1 MATVREGTP
10 PSTRNDPR
18 ILDNQIYDNSSMT
31 AGGGIRFCYFYGSIP
46 RPRVE
51 RNVIR
56 DNESVEGGG
65 IMCYEADS
73 LEMHD
78 CVIYNNTATNRGGG
92 LITTADTMEPF
103 IGLYNCTV
111 DHNEASTGFD
121 PPAGGGVFAAVG
133 EVELIST
140 IVGSNTG
147 GGLVSDTGAPGATI
161 TSDYCD
167 VWNNTEGD
175 YFSCA
180 PGPHSISA
188 DPQYCTDDTQ
198 APWYCIHETSPCNGT
213 GHNGDDIGT
222 GWVACYTA
230 ESVVFYDNFSDQ
242 DDDGWIVIEEW
253 PDQVEVEAGEYSMY
267 SISTSAHSYVSGL
280 DQDDLEFSVWMK
292 ALDTELGGET
302 RFFFR
307 LQPDLLTW
315 YHVGIETESQRGTL
329 YRVDHLGATTLA
341 EFNVPVIVDQW
352 YQLTIAAVGPRL
364 EAWWQLPEQFPLMLF
379 EVEDPLPLAGGTVGL
394 GVAWLESGGD
404 RGAQHTHFDRVMVR
418 EDRTYADA
426 PDWPQQAAES
436 GIGPWVRT
444 SPNPSRGAVTFTL
457 EASGGPAHVHLFDM
471 QGRLLRTMDVE
482 TQGGTPASMYWD
494 GRDDAGRPVAS
505 GVYSWR
511 LQAQPAGDV
520 RGHVIILR

>member
-1 MATVREGTP
+1 MRH
-10 PSTRNDPR
+10 DPR
-18 ILDNQIYDNSSMT
+18 ILDNQIYDNSAAT
-31 AGGGIRFCYFYGSIP
+31 AGGGIRFCYFYGGIP

-51 RNVIR
+51 RNVIS
-56 DNESVEGGG
+56 DNESLDGGG

-73 LEMHD
+73 LELHD
-78 CVIYNNTATNRGGG
+78 CVIHNNIAANRGGG
-92 LITTADTMEPF
+92 LITTADTMQPF
-103 IGLYNCTV
+103 IGLYNCTL
-111 DHNEASTGFD
+111 HYNEAAADLEIPG
-121 PPAGGGVFAAVG
+121 GGGVFAAVG
-133 EVELIST
+133 EVELVST
-140 IVGSNTG
+140 IVSSNAA
-147 GGLVSDTGAPGATI
+147 GGLVSDSGAPGSTI

-167 VWNNTEGD
+167 VWNNTEFD

-188 DPQYCTDDTQ
+188 DPQFCSDETQ
-198 APWYCIHETSPCNGT
+198 APWYCILETSPCNGT
-213 GHNGDDIGT
+213 GRNGDDIGT

-242 DDDGWIVIEEW
+242 DDDGWIVVEGW

-267 SISTSAHSYVSGL
+267 SMSSSAHSYVAGL

-292 ALDTELGGET
+292 AEDTQLGGET

-307 LQPDLLTW
+307 LQPDLLSW
-315 YHVGIETESQRGTL
+315 YQVTIETEARRGSL
-329 YRVDHLGATTLA
+329 CRVDHLGVAILA
-341 EFNVPVIVDQW
+341 EFDVPLMAGQW
-352 YQLTIAAVGPRL
+352 YQITIAAVGPRL

-394 GVAWLESGGD
+394 GVAWLEARGD
-404 RGAQHTHFDRVMVR
+404 RGAQHTHFDKAMVR
-418 EDRTYADA
+418 EDRSYADA
-426 PDWPQQAAES
+426 PDWPRPPVGS
-436 GIGPWVRT
+436 GSGAWVRT

-457 EASGGPAHVHLFDM
+457 EAVGGPARVHLFDL
-471 QGRLLRTMDVE
+471 QGRLLRSLDL
-482 TQGGTPASMYWD
+482 QIQNGTPASLQWD

-511 LQAQPAGDV
+511 LQAQPASDT